1 MGQLCMYFKQFWRRS
16 RNMSINFT
24 FVKLFSHKIDI
35 LDKETIT
42 LSASE
47 PSNLINSK
55 TLSNKVEQ

>member
-1 MGQLCMYFKQFWRRS
+1 
-16 RNMSINFT
+16 MSINFT

-35 LDKETIT
+35 PDKETIT

-55 TLSNKVEQ
+55 NIIESANSNSPTY